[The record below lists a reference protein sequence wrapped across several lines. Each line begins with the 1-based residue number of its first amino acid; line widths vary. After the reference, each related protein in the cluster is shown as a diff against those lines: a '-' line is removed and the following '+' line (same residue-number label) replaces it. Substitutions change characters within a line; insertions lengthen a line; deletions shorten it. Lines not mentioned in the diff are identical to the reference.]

1 MGLRIL
7 QSEILKV
14 GHLKHICNGED
25 TWMSEKFK
33 SCIPQNET
41 HVLHSPGTATQSCFE
56 VRTSGAQDHAMSGQ
70 LGLALAKL
78 EGDIR
83 VRQVVEKSVP

>member
-1 MGLRIL
+1 MRRYTGTGTLAK
-7 QSEILKV
+7 E
-14 GHLKHICNGED
+14 HE
-25 TWMSEKFK
+25 

-41 HVLHSPGTATQSCFE
+41 HVLRSPGTATQSCFE

-70 LGLALAKL
+70 LGLALANL